1 MSFIK
6 KALGKIWTP
15 PEEKIS
21 ELVIY
26 HAELC
31 FKAVEALAKATEE
44 VCKIDKEQLEQC
56 LQKVHSY
63 EEEADRIR
71 REIVKELA
79 KGALPPLS
87 REDFIRLAERM
98 DLVADWAKEAARLI
112 SVITCE
118 NLRKALKDE
127 CFQLVALMKECSW
140 KLYNAVLI
148 MMNDFDK
155 SLELVHEVEVI
166 EEKGDDFYIKC
177 LSKMEKNEESCIGV
191 SGMLIE
197 KLMETFE
204 NTLDACEEVG
214 DIVKIIIV
222 RALR

>member
-1 MSFIK
+1 
-6 KALGKIWTP
+6 
-15 PEEKIS
+15 
-21 ELVIY
+21 
-26 HAELC
+26 
-31 FKAVEALAKATEE
+31 
-44 VCKIDKEQLEQC
+44 
-56 LQKVHSY
+56 
-63 EEEADRIR
+63 
-71 REIVKELA
+71 
-79 KGALPPLS
+79 
-87 REDFIRLAERM
+87 
-98 DLVADWAKEAARLI
+98 
-112 SVITCE
+112 
-118 NLRKALKDE
+118 
-127 CFQLVALMKECSW
+127 
-140 KLYNAVLI
+140 LI

-177 LSKMEKNEESCIGV
+177 LSKMEKNEESGIGV